1 MTEPN
6 NPPASDAEPPL
17 RESDADSFVPWRE
30 LLASAYAP
38 ALGLVCLAVW
48 LHAAD
53 SLIVATML
61 PAIVTDIGGAR
72 LVSWSVSLY
81 QIASVVAGAASAL
94 LTMRYGLRPPMSFAA
109 ALFAFG
115 CLVSAL
121 APNMPALLLGRTLQ
135 GLGGG
140 GLVAMSFVAVGL
152 IFPRRYTARAMAAV
166 STFWGISAF
175 LGPLIGGFFVEFATW
190 RWGFGFFALQALAL
204 STWIALRRDETPV
217 PEQTA
222 GGFPLRR
229 LALLCLAVVLV
240 SYGGVEITALRTSA
254 LVAAGIV
261 CLSLFIWL
269 DSRAQHDRLLP
280 PRPLDFRRPT
290 GSALTMILCLTAG
303 TVAMSVFGPLLMTS
317 IHQTSAMTAGYVVAC
332 GSIGWTIMAVVV
344 SGSPERLDRL
354 MIGLGTVLIVFSVSG
369 LVYAVPHGPVWLIA
383 LLTGLDGGGFGMA
396 WAFLLRRTTALA
408 DPEEIQRVAGA
419 IPTVQRLGNALGAAY
434 VGIVANMAGF
444 TRIEGAAQ
452 SADHSEAALGI
463 ARFIFLA
470 GLPLAILGLLAMLRL
485 LRPKD

>member
-1 MTEPN
+1 MTN
-6 NPPASDAEPPL
+6 TTNTRPAPHTHEN
-17 RESDADSFVPWRE
+17 DADTFVPWRE

-61 PAIVTDIGGAR
+61 PTIVADIGGVR

-94 LTMRYGLRPPMSFAA
+94 LTMRYGLRLPMSLA
-109 ALFAFG
+109 ALLFGFG

-121 APNMPALLLGRTLQ
+121 APNMPALLFGRALQ

-140 GLVAMSFVAVGL
+140 GLVAMSFVAVG
-152 IFPRRYTARAMAAV
+152 IVFPRRYTARAMAAV
-166 STFWGISAF
+166 SAFWGISAF

-190 RWGFGFFALQALAL
+190 RWGFGFFALQAVAL
-204 STWIALRRDETPV
+204 SAWIALRKD
-217 PEQTA
+217 QTSIQDQ
-222 GGFPLRR
+222 GQRGFPLRR
-229 LALLCLAVVLV
+229 LGLLCLAVLLV
-240 SYGGVEITALRTSA
+240 SYAGVEIALLRTSA
-254 LVAAGIV
+254 LVAAGV
-261 CLSLFIWL
+261 GCLALFLWL
-269 DSRAQHDRLLP
+269 DGRAQHDRLLP
-280 PRPLDFRRPT
+280 ARPLDISRPT
-290 GSALTMILCLTAG
+290 GSALTMILCLTAA
-303 TVAMSVFGPLLMTS
+303 TVAMSVFGPLLMTV
-317 IHQTSAMTAGYVVAC
+317 IHQTSAITAGYVVAC
-332 GSIGWTIMAVVV
+332 GSIGWTVMAVLV

-354 MIGLGTVLIVFSVSG
+354 MIGLGTGMIVFSLAG

-408 DPEEIQRVAGA
+408 EPEEVQRVAGA
-419 IPTVQRLGNALGAAY
+419 IPTVQRLGNALGAAF

-444 TRIEGAAQ
+444 THIEGASLGADLAEAGARVAQ
-452 SADHSEAALGI
+452 V
-463 ARFIFLA
+463 IFLA
-470 GLPLAILGLLAMLRL
+470 GMPLAILGLLAMGRL
-485 LRPKD
+485 LRPKR